1 MFAMSVPW
9 WEFVVRGVAV
19 YAFLTLLIRLTGKRT
34 IAQLSPFDF
43 VLLLILS
50 NAVQNSMNAGDNS
63 LIGGLISATTL
74 VATDYLFATLTGQ
87 TKWLDAFFQGT
98 PQVLIH
104 NGRIDWK
111 VMKSSHISRSDLNAA
126 LRRNGVINLDQV
138 RVAMLERSGT
148 ISVVQKRARN

>member
-1 MFAMSVPW
+1 
-9 WEFVVRGVAV
+9 
-19 YAFLTLLIRLTGKRT
+19 
-34 IAQLSPFDF
+34 
-43 VLLLILS
+43 
-50 NAVQNSMNAGDNS
+50 
-63 LIGGLISATTL
+63 
-74 VATDYLFATLTGQ
+74 LFATLTGQ